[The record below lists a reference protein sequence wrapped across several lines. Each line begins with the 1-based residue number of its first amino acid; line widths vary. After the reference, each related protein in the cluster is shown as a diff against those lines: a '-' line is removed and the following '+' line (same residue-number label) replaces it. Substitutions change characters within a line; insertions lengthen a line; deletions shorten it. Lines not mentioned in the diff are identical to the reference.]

1 MQPAK
6 FRILSAITAGSLT
19 LAAVAAITVGSGS
32 SHTAQP
38 AALAVQTGSFP
49 PVNLDD
55 CPTLHAGYPT
65 GGCVAELQK
74 ELNLIAGNNIL
85 TVDGTFGSVH
95 SQTYKAVIAFQ
106 KAHSLPQDGM
116 VGPETKKALDTALSV
131 HTPTVPPA
139 TTSGTST
146 VVTTPSYTV
155 VRYLQRISV
164 PSCVANLVGGQP
176 R

>member
-1 MQPAK
+1 MAIHAHHKEEEENSGRVKDRDIDAHRSARRAPAGVLKPKLGAVGTASQEMFGVLRFRFNPRGEISPMQPAK
-6 FRILSAITAGSLT
+6 FRIRLPITAGSLT

-65 GGCVAELQK
+65 GGRVAELQK

-95 SQTYKAVIAFQ
+95 SRT
-106 KAHSLPQDGM
+106 
-116 VGPETKKALDTALSV
+116 
-131 HTPTVPPA
+131 
-139 TTSGTST
+139 
-146 VVTTPSYTV
+146 
-155 VRYLQRISV
+155 
-164 PSCVANLVGGQP
+164 
-176 R
+176 